1 MPMCNKS
8 RASLSKVQERKV
20 VKKKKVKQ
28 IKDMKNGRKGPL
40 SLLKKSSSVSCNN
53 NIVPGSEERDRRML
67 VKTRRVSNMPK
78 KCFCA
83 ISTGKEIFQLKR
95 KLERFIVCLN
105 VLVILLIAPIY
116 FSTFGIKFS
125 FLCFLLFF
133 Y

>member
-8 RASLSKVQERKV
+8 RASLGKVQERKV

-67 VKTRRVSNMPK
+67 VKTRRVSYTLK
-78 KCFCA
+78 KCF
-83 ISTGKEIFQLKR
+83 SEL
-95 KLERFIVCLN
+95 
-105 VLVILLIAPIY
+105 
-116 FSTFGIKFS
+116 S
-125 FLCFLLFF
+125 
-133 Y
+133 